1 MGMVLIHM
9 GILRIPMGRFL
20 IHVGI
25 ILIPMEIIRIPMGI
39 ILIPMGMILIHMR
52 MILIHMRMIL
62 IHMGTLDLVLM
73 AVTDLARTKHEK
85 TPGRKLEIVRNRS
98 PRKQV
103 GQVRSTVVLAVQM
116 LISLPLREGL
126 EPRA

>member
-39 ILIPMGMILIHMR
+39 ILIPMG